1 MKKVISNIYIDKKI
15 LLFGEFI
22 EFKKG
27 EAEISDDLLKKIKE
41 TGYPNIYEKGQML
54 TQKSDNE
61 IDVDKTIQALKK
73 EYLLEIER
81 LNNIIKTKDQTITAL
96 NDDLKQWKEEVEKLK
111 GTKKELS
118 KEEIETRK
126 TLDSMS
132 LEELKKLATEEGM
145 DKTQFEKIK
154 KKSELVDYMI
164 SFYTTK

>member
-1 MKKVISNIYIDKKI
+1 MKKVTSNIYIDKKI

-41 TGYPNIYEKGQML
+41 TGYPNIYEKGQMPI
-54 TQKSDNE
+54 QKSDNE
-61 IDVDKTIQALKK
+61 IDADKTIQALKK

-164 SFYTTK
+164 SFYTAK